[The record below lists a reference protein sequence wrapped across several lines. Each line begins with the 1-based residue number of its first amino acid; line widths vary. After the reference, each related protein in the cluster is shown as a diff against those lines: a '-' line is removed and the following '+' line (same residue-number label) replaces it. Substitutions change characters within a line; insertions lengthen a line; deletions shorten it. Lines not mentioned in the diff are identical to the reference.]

1 MTRKPCTC
9 EFCGPYGESSN
20 GVCIMDFID
29 QDDLGIEL
37 GPVVDDGEPF

>member
-9 EFCGPYGESSN
+9 ELCGPDGESSN

-29 QDDLGIEL
+29 QDDIDLNRL
-37 GPVVDDGEPF
+37 VDDGEPF